1 MDDIDYGPYDV
12 LTGHAGARFRWID
25 VRSDPNRESAPVQ
38 YTHYALPLERLLA
51 GERLP
56 YDGDTPL
63 AVFGRGFDDTARAA
77 DFLERQGYRHVLP
90 LSGERYGGYDWLVHS
105 DLT

>member
-25 VRSDPNRESAPVQ
+25 VRSDPDRESAPVQ

-63 AVFGRGFDDTARAA
+63 AVFGRDSTT
-77 DFLERQGYRHVLP
+77 RHVQPIFWSARGIGTSFRSLGNATAAMTG
-90 LSGERYGGYDWLVHS
+90 SSIR
-105 DLT
+105 T